1 MKKWAGLLLAAALVV
16 PALLPTS
23 ARSAV
28 IISEL
33 CDPNESHYQMDRFIE
48 IANAGTDTVDLAGW
62 SLVAISNSTS
72 TPAYFTWPLSGSIA
86 PGQALVAGNLT
97 TFTVFPV
104 TFADNAW
111 SSSNGQWNGKIGD
124 GAKLVNASAVTVDY
138 VVVPGADFENKD
150 LVRKPS
156 IYVPSTTYNAAEWT
170 ATAVN
175 LATDA
180 SPGTHALNPL
190 PPGPSIKQVV
200 TDPAIPL
207 AGASAN
213 IQATV
218 TDSAATITSVTLLW
232 GTSAGSLSNSIPM
245 PWLADSTYRT
255 GSPVPGQAE
264 GVTIYYKVQA
274 SDDAPVTKLS
284 ELKSY
289 TLDYA
294 VTISQIQG
302 GVPTSPYNGLGVITH
317 GVVTARYPSYLVVQD
332 GSGPWNGLWVR
343 GNATPAVG
351 DSVTVRGLVTE
362 SDAQGLAGNTL
373 MTSGLVLASSPAVT
387 LPAAAVVTSAVASSE
402 AYEGMLVKVASAAC
416 TDVALGSGQWLV
428 NDGSGACRVGPLGYA
443 FTPTLGTAYD
453 VTGPVLYNG
462 GAFMIEPR
470 EAGDVVWSADHAA
483 PVVVALF
490 EESDSTLLVTFSEPL
505 EQASAETPGHYSV
518 GAHAATAAALD
529 PAHPEQVLVTVPGIS
544 AGSVTFSATGVADL
558 YANATTGAT
567 WTFNFVDT
575 SIPAGYHASA
585 IGLRGTALRAALHQ
599 IIKNHSSQS
608 YDYALTAFQTTDV
621 KPNRMVWDVYSDI
634 PGGTPPY
641 EYYFGQPSSGATE
654 GSGYNREHS
663 WPQSWFGGALPMYS
677 DLWILYP
684 TDIKVNEYRGNW
696 PYGDVSTPTITSLNG
711 SQLGPCSD
719 AGYTDIAF
727 EPIDA
732 FKGDLAR
739 SHFYVSTR
747 YYTEDGAWPGGPATD
762 GADLLPWANTAY
774 LAWHYNDAVSRKEQL
789 RNGAIYV
796 IQNNRNPFV
805 DHPEFA
811 ARLFDST
818 STVAVGDAP
827 TLAFRLHQ
835 NAPNPFHSTTTIRF
849 DLPRRA
855 TVSLRIYDVAGR
867 LVRTPVGRGTLE
879 AGRHEAA
886 WNGQSE
892 SGQRVGAGL
901 YFCRLQAGA
910 FSETRRMVLAN

>member
-1 MKKWAGLLLAAALVV
+1 MKKWTGLLLAAVLIL
-16 PALLPTS
+16 PALLPARAHS
-23 ARSAV
+23 AI

-33 CDPNESHYQMDRFIE
+33 CDPLNNYLTDRFIE

-62 SLVAISNSTS
+62 TLIAVGNNTNIQS
-72 TPAYFTWPLSGSIA
+72 WPLSGLIA
-86 PGQALVAGNLT
+86 PGQAKVCGNSTTVAV
-97 TFTVFPV
+97 FTVDFPSA
-104 TFADNAW
+104 TWSTNNATW
-111 SSSNGQWNGKIGD
+111 NGQVND
-124 GAKLVNASAVTVDY
+124 GARLVNAGAVIVDQLI
-138 VVVPGADFENKD
+138 VPGNDFKDAD

-156 IYVPSTTYNAAEWT
+156 IYVPNTTYNAAEWT
-170 ATAVN
+170 ATPVT
-175 LATDA
+175 LASSA
-180 SPGTHALNPL
+180 SPGTHVLNPL
-190 PPGPSIKQVV
+190 PPGPSIKSIV
-200 TDPAIPL
+200 TAPAIPL
-207 AGASAN
+207 AGAGAN
-213 IQATV
+213 VQATV
-218 TDSAATITSVTLLW
+218 TDSAATITSVALLW
-232 GTSAGSLSNSIPM
+232 GTSASSLSNSIPM
-245 PWLADSTYRT
+245 PWLSDSTYRT
-255 GSPVPGQAE
+255 STPIPGQAE
-264 GVTIYYKVQA
+264 GVTVYYKVQA
-274 SDDAPVTKLS
+274 SDNSPVTNLS

-289 TLDYA
+289 ALDYV
-294 VTISQIQG
+294 VTIFQIQG
-302 GVPTSPYNGLGVITH
+302 GVSVSPYNGLGVITR
-317 GVVTARYPSYLVVQD
+317 GTVTARYPSYLVVQD

-343 GNATPAVG
+343 SSATPAVG

-362 SDAQGLAGNTL
+362 SDVQGLAGNTL
-373 MTSGLVLASSPAVT
+373 LVSGLVLASSAAVT
-387 LPAAAVVTSAVASSE
+387 FPASAVVTSVVASSE
-402 AYEGMLVKVASAAC
+402 AYEGVLVKVASAAC
-416 TDVALGSGQWLV
+416 TDIALGAGQWLV

-443 FTPTLGTAYD
+443 FTPILGTAYD
-453 VTGPVLYNG
+453 VTGPVLTNG

-470 EAGDVVWSADHAA
+470 DAGDVVWAADHAA

-490 EESDSTLLVTFSEPL
+490 EASDSTLLVTFSEPL
-505 EQASAETPGHYSV
+505 EQASAETPTHYSV
-518 GAHAATAAALD
+518 GALTATAAVLD
-529 PAHPEQVLVTVPGIS
+529 LAHPEQLMVTVPGIS

-558 YANATTGAT
+558 YANATSGAT

-575 SIPAGYHASA
+575 RIPAGYYASA
-585 IGLRGTALRAALHQ
+585 IGLRGTALRAALHE

-641 EYYFGQPSSGATE
+641 EYTFGQPPSGATE

-663 WPQSWFGGALPMYS
+663 WPQSWFGGALPMVS

-696 PYGDVSTPTITSLNG
+696 PYGDVSTPSITSLNG

-774 LAWHYNDAVSRKEQL
+774 LAWHTNDAVSRKEQL

-811 ARLFDST
+811 AFLFDST
-818 STVAVGDAP
+818 STAAVGDAP
-827 TLAFRLHQ
+827 TLAFRLHP
-835 NAPNPFHSTTTIRF
+835 NAPNPFHPTTTIRF
-849 DLPRRA
+849 DLPRR
-855 TVSLRIYDVAGR
+855 TPVSLRIYDVAGR
-867 LVRTPVGRGTLE
+867 LVRNLVEGGMLE
-879 AGRHEAA
+879 AGRHETA
-886 WNGQSE
+886 WNGQGE